1 MQLCAKMTAE
11 LDSREFRLQ
20 LEIENTI
27 GFRSEGKKRVRLVEN
42 TLRVRLDSPFFQNFQ
57 KSNLC
62 GDNLALIG
70 IVAFAPIFSLR
81 ACPNEAKGSPDFE
94 EKIQR
99 LTLQTNFEVSASLK
113 QSLKNVWLLPN
124 IEFECFR
131 KDFSANAPLVNARQ
145 SLAWGGGLDSSAAL
159 CIFQG
164 LVDPYILTAFGG
176 LKGEGSPSIASQ
188 FKVSVIESNIKSL
201 FDVSG
206 FPMWLAPTIPALLR
220 NDNVC
225 VTGTILEA
233 MFTQDGLS
241 YRDNTKNKW
250 ATLFHKR
257 GKFHPI
263 YYQSEYLNAKI
274 LHEKGIFRE
283 VCGDFISVWGKSLKS
298 LRKAIYAAALDPELG
313 FKFLHEIEALG
324 IAIRDISRFSEQSKL
339 LNSVMEATRSI
350 ESCGNSISLNCLKQ
364 QESCFTGPWATKTY
378 PLESA
383 PLGLPEH
390 FQSRLRTEWN
400 HLSILEMSN
409 EDLAD
414 LEKYSFRTTAIS
426 TRV

>member
-1 MQLCAKMTAE
+1 MQLDAKIIAE
-11 LDSREFRLQ
+11 LDAKEFRLR
-20 LEIENTI
+20 LEIENKT
-27 GFRSEGKKRVRLVEN
+27 GFRSEGRKRVQLVDD
-42 TLRVRLDSPFFQNFQ
+42 TLRVNLESPFFQNFNE
-57 KSNLC
+57 SDVC

-70 IVAFAPIFSLR
+70 ITAFAPIFSLR
-81 ACPNEAKGSPDFE
+81 ACPNEAKGSLDFE

-124 IEFECFR
+124 LDFECFR
-131 KDFSANAPLVNARQ
+131 KDFPANAPLVNARQ

-225 VTGTILEA
+225 ITGTILEA
-233 MFTQDGLS
+233 MFTQDGLG
-241 YRDNTKNKW
+241 YKDNTTNKW
-250 ATLFHKR
+250 TILFHQR

-263 YYQSEYLNAKI
+263 YHHSEYLNAKI
-274 LHEKGIFRE
+274 LHAKGIFRE
-283 VCGDFISVWGKSLKS
+283 VCGDFVGAWGTSLKS
-298 LRKAIYAAALDPELG
+298 LRKAIYAVALDPMFGLPHIQLLETLG
-313 FKFLHEIEALG
+313 LKIQN
-324 IAIRDISRFSEQSKL
+324 ISCFSEEAKL
-339 LNSVMEATRSI
+339 LNSVMAAMRDIGSPEDSK
-350 ESCGNSISLNCLKQ
+350 SLKSLAPYAHLFQ
-364 QESCFTGPWATKTY
+364 GAWATKTY
-378 PLESA
+378 PLQDA
-383 PLGLPEH
+383 PLPLPLIYA
-390 FQSRLRTEWN
+390 QRLRQNWEK
-400 HLSILEMSN
+400 LSLSEMSN
-409 EDLAD
+409 RD
-414 LEKYSFRTTAIS
+414 LESLREYSFQRTLNLA
-426 TRV
+426 